1 MTMSRPELTEEEA
14 EFVRWARVARMAT
27 VGADGG
33 LHNVPISPVLVDGRI
48 LIATDTKSKKVR
60 NLESEPRT
68 SLVFDEYSE
77 MWDLLHGVV
86 IEGTVRIIPEG
97 AEFSSARAKLYEKYR
112 QYEIDSPIEQGGSVI
127 LEVMPERIL
136 SWGF

>member
-1 MTMSRPELTEEEA
+1 MSRPELTEEEA
-14 EFVRWARVARMAT
+14 AFVRWARVARMAT
-27 VGADGG
+27 AGADGR

-60 NLESEPRT
+60 NLESDPRT

-77 MWDLLHGVV
+77 TWDLLHGVV
-86 IEGTVRIIPEG
+86 IEGGVRIIRDG
-97 AEFSSARAKLYEKYR
+97 DGFTSARAELYEKYR
-112 QYEIDSPIEQGGSVI
+112 QYEIDAPIEQSTSVI
-127 LEVMPERIL
+127 LEVTPNRVL

>member
-1 MTMSRPELTEEEA
+1 MSRSELTEEEA

-27 VGADGG
+27 VGADGS

-48 LIATDTKSKKVR
+48 LVATDTKSKKVR
-60 NLESEPRT
+60 NLESDPRT

-86 IEGTVRIIPEG
+86 IEGAVRIIPEG
-97 AEFSSARAKLYEKYR
+97 EEFTSARAELYAKYR
-112 QYEIDSPIEQGGSVI
+112 QYEDNSPIDQGGSVI
-127 LEVMPERIL
+127 LEVTPDRVL

>member
-1 MTMSRPELTEEEA
+1 MSRSELTEEEA

-27 VGADGG
+27 VAPGG
-33 LHNVPISPVLVDGRI
+33 KLHNVPISPALRDGRL
-48 LIATDTKSKKVR
+48 LIATDTKSRKVR
-60 NLESEPRT
+60 NLEANPRT

-86 IEGTVRIIPEG
+86 IEGGVRIIREG
-97 AEFSSARAKLYEKYR
+97 QEFTRARAELYEKYR
-112 QYEIDSPIEQGGSVI
+112 QYEINSPIEQGGSVI
-127 LEVMPERIL
+127 LEVTPEQVL